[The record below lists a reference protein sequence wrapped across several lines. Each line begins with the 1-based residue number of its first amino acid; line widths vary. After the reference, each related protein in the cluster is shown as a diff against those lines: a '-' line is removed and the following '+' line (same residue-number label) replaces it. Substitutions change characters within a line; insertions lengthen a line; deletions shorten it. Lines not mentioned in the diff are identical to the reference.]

1 MNRNT
6 LRSSRR
12 LAGCI
17 ALAAASF
24 LGDAASVKADTLVSA
39 FDTDLSSSLG
49 VNWEVFG
56 PNWSTQHVSQL
67 SQGSGALR
75 VVHNPNWEVGLKLVG
90 GEALAQLITTSDRL
104 ELDAIGAFGM
114 AWRQAFVV
122 LNGNNEHVGFQQT
135 EEFGLSVP
143 SETEPFNH
151 IVIELADA
159 NRNAAGAQNWKS
171 MAQAW
176 LDAPVGDTKTYFELL
191 IGFQGGSNAP
201 TADFNFDTAVDGQDF
216 LIWQRNFGNME
227 AGPEQ
232 GDSNFDAIVDG
243 VDLNAWMTEFG
254 RPVASTIDNI
264 RFTTTPAVAA
274 VPEPAT
280 GLGCFIAFALA
291 ATARRHYGSHVSA

>member
-12 LAGCI
+12 LASCVALI
-17 ALAAASF
+17 ATSF
-24 LGDAASVKADTLVSA
+24 FGNAASVNADTLLSS

-56 PNWSTQHVSQL
+56 PNWSTEHVAQL
-67 SQGSGALR
+67 SQGTGALR
-75 VVHNPNWEVGLKLVG
+75 VLHNPNWQVGLKLVG
-90 GEALAQLITTSDRL
+90 GEALAQLITTSARL
-104 ELDAIGAFGM
+104 EFDAMGAYGM

-135 EEFGLSVP
+135 EEFGLPVP
-143 SETEPFNH
+143 SDPFNH
-151 IVIELADA
+151 IVIELSDA
-159 NRNAAGAQNWKS
+159 NRNAAGAQNWKA

-176 LDAPVGDTKTYFELL
+176 LNAPAGDTKTYFELM

-201 TADFNFDTAVDGQDF
+201 TADFNFDTAVDGKDF

-232 GDSNFDAIVDG
+232 GDSNFDALVDG
-243 VDLNAWMTEFG
+243 VDLNAWKTEFG

-280 GLGCFIAFALA
+280 GLGCFIALA
-291 ATARRHYGSHVSA
+291 MTVTARRRYQSHVSV